1 MIEQVSEIIFN
12 EEVTKDC
19 FLMGFKSANIAA
31 EARPGQFVM
40 IQVGPGTDPLLRR
53 PFSICRC
60 REDGVFLILYKVV
73 GRGTRL
79 MSRVKKGD
87 RLSVIGP
94 LGNGFILPEDPIK
107 PLLVSGGMG
116 IAPLLFLCQA
126 LETDDTIFMAGYRL
140 ASEIID
146 IRKIGLPHLKILTA
160 TEDGL
165 IGHHGLVTELLEAG
179 LHESDEERLQVF
191 ACGPVPMLRQV
202 ADITLR
208 AIDLECQVSLESPM
222 ACGVGACQGC
232 AIKASS
238 EENRTFFSVCRD
250 GPVFDAR
257 TLDWKSL

>member
-1 MIEQVSEIIFN
+1 MIEQVSKIIFN

-19 FLMGFKSANIAA
+19 FLMGLKSADIAA

-40 IQVGPGTDPLLRR
+40 IQVGPGPDPLLRR

-60 REDGVFLILYKVV
+60 REDGVFLILYKVA

-79 MSRVKKGD
+79 MSRTKKGD
-87 RLSVIGP
+87 QLSVIGP
-94 LGNGFILPEDPIK
+94 LGSGFVLPEGPTK

-116 IAPLLFLCQA
+116 IAPLLFLLQT
-126 LETDDTIFMAGYRL
+126 LKTDDTIFMAGYRL
-140 ASEIID
+140 TSEIID
-146 IRKIGLPHLKILTA
+146 IRKIGLSRHKILTA

-165 IGHHGLVTELLEAG
+165 TGHHGLVTELLEAG
-179 LHESDEERLQVF
+179 LRESDGGRLQVF

-202 ADITLR
+202 ADITLG
-208 AIDLECQVSLESPM
+208 AEGVECQVSLESPM

-232 AIKASS
+232 AVRASS
-238 EENRTFFSVCRD
+238 EENRTYFSVCRD